1 MLQKNLSNNRDE
13 LMNNKRDTR
22 RDAWD
27 RDYLPHK
34 EIKVEPPRKGI
45 WRYWCKAMGSRAYDD
60 DKKDD
65 HVHLLMRTP
74 WFVLHIVTCMM
85 IITGNGRL
93 LGWW

>member
-34 EIKVEPPRKGI
+34 EMNKVEPPRKDYTI
-45 WRYWCKAMGSRAYDD
+45 LLCFAFFFISVLVMIGS
-60 DKKDD
+60 KS
-65 HVHLLMRTP
+65 
-74 WFVLHIVTCMM
+74 
-85 IITGNGRL
+85 
-93 LGWW
+93 

>member
-34 EIKVEPPRKGI
+34 EVKVEPTRKDYTI
-45 WRYWCKAMGSRAYDD
+45 LLVFAFFFISVLVMIGS
-60 DKKDD
+60 KS
-65 HVHLLMRTP
+65 
-74 WFVLHIVTCMM
+74 
-85 IITGNGRL
+85 
-93 LGWW
+93 